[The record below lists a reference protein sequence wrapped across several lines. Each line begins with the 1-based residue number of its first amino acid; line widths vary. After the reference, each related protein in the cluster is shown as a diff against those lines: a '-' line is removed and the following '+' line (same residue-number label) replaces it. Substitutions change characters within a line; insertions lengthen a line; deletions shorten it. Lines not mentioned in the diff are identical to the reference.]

1 MHDEACAASC
11 MCVEVKNVTV
21 YCDVCCVFSELCASV
36 MGYAVYC
43 VRCFVV
49 VWLDVIVEARVMP

>member
-11 MCVEVKNVTV
+11 MCVEVKNVAV

-36 MGYAVYC
+36 MGYAVSD
-43 VRCFVV
+43 
-49 VWLDVIVEARVMP
+49 LLAADGAL